1 MRVAMMEAKKR
12 LAIVWCLGGGL
23 LFLLLLSQTIFGH
36 YGDKVK
42 DAWAWLLPTIV
53 PSLSMIVSGVVISGP
68 IGKELET
75 KTVDRFAF
83 RLSFVLSLFYLISV
97 SLTIFLSPFSQIPPL
112 ELMKLSNLWL
122 APFQGLVSAALA
134 AFFVST
140 K

>member
-12 LAIVWCLGGGL
+12 LAVVWCVGGGL
-23 LFLLLLSQTIFGH
+23 LFLLLLGQTILGH

-42 DAWAWLLPTIV
+42 EAWAWLLPTII
-53 PSLSMIVSGVVISGP
+53 PSLSMIVSGVVVSGP
-68 IGKELET
+68 LGKKLET

-83 RLSFVLSLFYLISV
+83 KLAFSISLFYLVTV
-97 SLTIFLSPFSQIPPL
+97 SFTILLSPFSQIPPL

-122 APFQGLVSAALA
+122 GPFQGLVGAALA
-134 AFFVST
+134 VFFVST